1 MATLLQRFAIAAEK
15 PLQSGRILRAT
26 TAYAKASSPFEQ
38 RRHLNVHEYVSYTL
52 LQQEGIAV
60 PKFGV
65 ATSKE
70 EAQKIVEELDCLD
83 MVVKAQVLTG
93 GRGKGYFKG
102 GLKGGVKTVFSPEEA
117 GDIAS
122 KMLGDLL
129 ITKQTGEKGRICNS
143 VMVTERKYQRRE
155 YYFTIMLERAY
166 GGPVLIAST
175 HGGMNIEEVAHENPE
190 AIITEPVDIIKGLTK
205 EQALLVADKLGL
217 NSKREEAADMFIK
230 LYNLFIKYDA
240 TMIEINPLAEDQNG
254 KLMCLD
260 AKMRFDDNADF
271 RQSKVFSYR
280 DWTQENPQEVEAAK
294 FNLNYIALD
303 GDIAC
308 LVNGAGLAMATM
320 DIIKLHGGE
329 PANFLDVGGGAT
341 SAQVKEAFKIITA
354 DPKVH
359 AILVNIFGGIMRCDV
374 IAEGIIIAANE
385 LNLKTPIICRLQGTN
400 VDEAKVLI
408 ANSGLKILPC
418 DNLDEAARLAVKLSS
433 IVSLAKAARL
443 DVNFEIPI

>member
-1 MATLLQRFAIAAEK
+1 M
-15 PLQSGRILRAT
+15 
-26 TAYAKASSPFEQ
+26 
-38 RRHLNVHEYVSYTL
+38 
-52 LQQEGIAV
+52 
-60 PKFGV
+60 
-65 ATSKE
+65 
-70 EAQKIVEELDCLD
+70 
-83 MVVKAQVLTG
+83 
-93 GRGKGYFKG
+93 
-102 GLKGGVKTVFSPEEA
+102 
-117 GDIAS
+117 AS

-129 ITKQTGEKGRICNS
+129 ITKQTGEKGRICNA
-143 VMVTERKYQRRE
+143 VMITERKYQRRE

-175 HGGMNIEEVAHENPE
+175 QGGMNIEEVAQESPE
-190 AIITEPVDIIKGLTK
+190 AIITEPIDITIGLTT
-205 EQALLVADKLGL
+205 EQALMVADKLGL
-217 NSKREEAADMFIK
+217 TAKREEAADMFQR

-240 TMIEINPLAEDQNG
+240 TMIEINPLAEDSVG

-271 RQSKVFSYR
+271 RQSKVFNYR
-280 DWTQENPQEVEAAK
+280 DWTQENENEVEAARY
-294 FNLNYIALD
+294 NLNFIALD
-303 GDIAC
+303 GDIGC

-341 SAQVKEAFKIITA
+341 SSQVKEAFKIITA

-385 LNLKTPIICRLQGTN
+385 LKLKTPIICRLQGTN

-418 DNLDEAARLAVKLSS
+418 DNLDEAARLAVKLSN

-443 DVNFEIPI
+443 DVQFEMPI

>member
-1 MATLLQRFAIAAEK
+1 MASFLPRFAVAVEK
-15 PLQSGRILRAT
+15 SLYSSRILGAAAAR
-26 TAYAKASSPFEQ
+26 KVPQIEQ
-38 RRHLNVHEYVSYTL
+38 RRLLNVHEYVSYTL
-52 LQQEGIAV
+52 LKEEGIAV

-65 ATSKE
+65 ARTPE
-70 EAQKIVEELDCLD
+70 EARKIAEEIASQDI
-83 MVVKAQVLTG
+83 VVKAQVLTG

-117 GDIAS
+117 EQMAS

-129 ITKQTGEKGRICNS
+129 ITKQTGEKGRECNA
-143 VMVTERKYQRRE
+143 VMITERKYQRRE

-175 HGGMNIEEVAHENPE
+175 QGGMNIEEVAQETPE
-190 AIITEPVDIIKGLTK
+190 AIITEPIDITKGLTS
-205 EQALLVADKLGL
+205 EQACRVADQLGL
-217 NSKREEAADMFIK
+217 KNKREEAAEMFQKI
-230 LYNLFIKYDA
+230 YNLFIKHDA
-240 TMIEINPLAEDQNG
+240 TMIEINPLAEDSEG

-260 AKMRFDDNADF
+260 AKMRFDDNAEF
-271 RQSKVFSYR
+271 RQSNVFSYR
-280 DWTQENPQEVEAAK
+280 DWTQENQNEVEAAR
-294 FNLNYIALD
+294 FNLNFIALD
-303 GDIAC
+303 GDIGC
-308 LVNGAGLAMATM
+308 LVNGAGLAMSTM

-341 SAQVKEAFKIITA
+341 AQQVKEAFKIITA

-385 LNLKTPIICRLQGTN
+385 LDLKVPIICRLQGTN

-408 ANSGLKILPC
+408 ANSGMKILPC

-443 DVNFEIPI
+443 DVQFEMPI